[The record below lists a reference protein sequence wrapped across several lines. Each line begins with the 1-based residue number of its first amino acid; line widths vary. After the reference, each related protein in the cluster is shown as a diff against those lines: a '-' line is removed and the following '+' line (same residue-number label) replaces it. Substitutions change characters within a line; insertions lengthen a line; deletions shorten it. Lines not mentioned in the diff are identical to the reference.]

1 MVSQGSVGGLPPG
14 IHSLKQF
21 LDQFLTI
28 YFRVSSNLIHDT
40 AQSANPERFMLG
52 NGNRGR

>member
-14 IHSLKQF
+14 IHSLEQF